1 MMGRL
6 LKPFQFVW
14 YVFVIIFLVFV
25 TGIIASL
32 VWGYVGGM
40 AVSVKGI
47 LLNVFPF
54 VTHYWYAFVLPVALG
69 SMFRIIE
76 NIFEKKRSVRD
87 G

>member
-6 LKPFQFVW
+6 LHSVQFVW
-14 YVFVIIFLVFV
+14 HLFVILFLVFV
-25 TGIIASL
+25 TGIILKL
-32 VWGYVGGM
+32 VYSYSIDMVLSGRAIV
-40 AVSVKGI
+40 
-47 LLNVFPF
+47 LNTLPF
-54 VTHYWYAFVLPVALG
+54 IKSYYLVIAAPFALG

>member
-6 LKPFQFVW
+6 LHSIQFVW

-32 VWGYVGGM
+32 VRGYIGGM
-40 AVSVKGI
+40 AVSVKGT
-47 LLNVFPF
+47 LLNVLPF
-54 VTHYWYAFVLPVALG
+54 IGHYWLVIAGPLALG